1 MISSCSDVFPG
12 DDKSNEAPADADAV
26 DPIET
31 SRPHGQVLFLE
42 LHEPFAESTHSNVK
56 GC

>member
-12 DDKSNEAPADADAV
+12 ADGSNEAPADADAV
-26 DPIET
+26 DLAET

-42 LHEPFAESTHSNVK
+42 LHELFAESTHSNVK
-56 GC
+56 RC